1 MGYDQPAVRKEV
13 QAVGR
18 DDRSRREQDPETGGE
33 AVQTPSRVTSV
44 RAEAAVSDMYKE
56 PAWAGA

>member
-1 MGYDQPAVRKEV
+1 MGHDKPVVRKEV

-18 DDRSRREQDPETGGE
+18 GDRSRREQDPETGGE
-33 AVQTPSRVTSV
+33 AVQAPSRVTSE
-44 RAEAAVSDMYKE
+44 RGGEAVSDMYKE